1 MPGKPR
7 GERAL
12 TDAERQARR
21 RLRISEERK
30 VADDALA
37 FLLRIEDEDVRSMR
51 WEMKKELRALQT
63 QGRTA
68 RAFAKA
74 E

>member
-21 RLRISEERK
+21 RLRIA
-30 VADDALA
+30 ADRRLADEALA
-37 FLLRIEDEDVRSMR
+37 FLLTIEEEDVRSMR
-51 WEMKKELRALQT
+51 WEHRKTLRSLQT
-63 QGRTA
+63 RA
-68 RAFAKA
+68 RGAIAHA
-74 E
+74 AS